1 MNAIKRTI
9 INDFESESNQP
20 PLKRFNGF
28 SSHPGPNYNPNNNRS
43 KFGAPI
49 GNRKQN
55 FTTTVACQV
64 CTNSSVRS
72 ADVQRKPC
80 VECNFRCALCQD
92 CAKSERQIVCRAC
105 LSAKLPPLA
114 EPVHCTKCQFVCRYT
129 YYKPEDETLDG
140 TWCHPCSRLDRS
152 VPLMRV
158 PPPPGYVKKLVLK
171 NVVEN
176 GEISSQQNA
185 DTASTTDAAPNQKQS
200 DLETRIDE
208 ALVDETK
215 NIVADNVQ
223 VGAVPVGYVTKG
235 QLIERVARLES
246 LVERL
251 LKANEVLT
259 TQQSEHNSAIE
270 SLIAKYTIQFGDL
283 KTMDEL

>member
-1 MNAIKRTI
+1 
-9 INDFESESNQP
+9 
-20 PLKRFNGF
+20 
-28 SSHPGPNYNPNNNRS
+28 
-43 KFGAPI
+43 
-49 GNRKQN
+49 
-55 FTTTVACQV
+55 
-64 CTNSSVRS
+64 
-72 ADVQRKPC
+72 
-80 VECNFRCALCQD
+80 
-92 CAKSERQIVCRAC
+92 
-105 LSAKLPPLA
+105 
-114 EPVHCTKCQFVCRYT
+114 
-129 YYKPEDETLDG
+129 
-140 TWCHPCSRLDRS
+140 
-152 VPLMRV
+152 MRV

-215 NIVADNVQ
+215 NIVADDVH

-251 LKANEVLT
+251 LKANEVLS
-259 TQQSEHNSAIE
+259 TQQSEHNNTIE